1 MSNPGPWK
9 IVSNSDETLMSSRS
23 ALPAPTTVPTSVEEL
38 ERLQAQLKNSRRYK
52 EHQDSAKRDA
62 LDLHITEV
70 AALLK
75 VARQK
80 ANPAHAVAPAAAA
93 WAATAG
99 AAAAAAG
106 RRKLAGSC
114 CWRCCRCCYLLQLLL
129 LQLLWLRCFS
139 RTGCLSCPFF
149 VMQSSVDPGLSHWQI
164 APESPLLEV
173 ILDVLPAR
181 RIVDQHDGEDAGS
194 SVLKSLWSKVL
205 TLHFIFSCE
214 EAMRQFQTHSSVT
227 IGSLVGE
234 MKINWD
240 PTDYCSRKISAVAR
254 STPLSVAI

>member
-1 MSNPGPWK
+1 MQVIRPKRLLPRGGCNSACRNSSSSSSTKPPSTHSSSADGGGARALWLKRLHSPPRAPEPKALHPGPMSNPGPWK

-70 AALLK
+70 AGLLK

-114 CWRCCRCCYLLQLLL
+114 C
-129 LQLLWLRCFS
+129 F
-139 RTGCLSCPFF
+139 
-149 VMQSSVDPGLSHWQI
+149 
-164 APESPLLEV
+164 
-173 ILDVLPAR
+173 
-181 RIVDQHDGEDAGS
+181 
-194 SVLKSLWSKVL
+194 
-205 TLHFIFSCE
+205 
-214 EAMRQFQTHSSVT
+214 
-227 IGSLVGE
+227 
-234 MKINWD
+234 
-240 PTDYCSRKISAVAR
+240 
-254 STPLSVAI
+254 